1 MSWSELFS
9 GGEVRVFSR
18 GEGVLEEVKK
28 FCYQGNMMISCYI
41 GASEVVSARI
51 DSAWKKFRLLSGV
64 LVGK

>member
-1 MSWSELFS
+1 
-9 GGEVRVFSR
+9 
-18 GEGVLEEVKK
+18 
-28 FCYQGNMMISCYI
+28 MMISCYI